1 MAQNAF
7 NESTT
12 EDDEA
17 VRLTAALEFE
27 AWLPDQEP
35 EMTPENLAEAGRG
48 GPFLATYVA
57 YRLMFQSKTELVAH
71 CRQTPDVAPEIVNI
85 ISDGA
90 EWYKRIAKMMRAA
103 ELRILAAASVVELE
117 VTA

>member
-35 EMTPENLAEAGRG
+35 EMTPENLA
-48 GPFLATYVA
+48 
-57 YRLMFQSKTELVAH
+57 
-71 CRQTPDVAPEIVNI
+71 
-85 ISDGA
+85 
-90 EWYKRIAKMMRAA
+90 
-103 ELRILAAASVVELE
+103 
-117 VTA
+117 